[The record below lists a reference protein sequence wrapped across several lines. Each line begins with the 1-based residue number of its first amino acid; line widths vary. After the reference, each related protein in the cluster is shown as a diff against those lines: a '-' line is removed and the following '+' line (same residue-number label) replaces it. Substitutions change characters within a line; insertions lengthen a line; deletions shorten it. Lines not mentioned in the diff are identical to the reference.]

1 MPKKIATDKVVV
13 PQDLEKSIKE
23 ATASLAI
30 LLSTCDKLK
39 KETAGLEATVAKNRV
54 KIGEL
59 DAELKAKQEALTS
72 FQQLKA
78 KREAEEKLQKEREAK
93 MRADI
98 EAKIREELEIKKR
111 VDEEMKKALHA
122 VNAVNAVNT
131 VVEEPG
137 VAKAVTVKRKAIPKP
152 VKMKLWNQHFTEDN
166 AKGTCQVCS
175 NEIKMSDFEAG
186 HIIAVANGGTD
197 NIENLTPLCGQ
208 CNKSMGTQSVHDFK
222 QTYFTTPNGVTSS
235 VMSSVTCDILDMALL
250 HAKMPEV

>member
-122 VNAVNAVNT
+122 ANTVNT

-137 VAKAVTVKRKAIPKP
+137 VAKTVTAGKRKAIPKP
-152 VKMKLWNQHFTEDN
+152 VKMKLWNQYFTEDN

-222 QTYFTTPNGVTSS
+222 QTYFMTPLGITSS
-235 VMSSVTCDILDMALL
+235 ITPSVTCDILDMALL
-250 HAKMPEV
+250 HAKLAEV